1 MMMGFMNSKGTLSG
15 PFFNT
20 LLTLQSLKLPLEL
33 HYELIAA
40 CHLILQGGQ
49 AFPLGPD
56 LICKAIKICG
66 GGAGVPRGAELVSR
80 ARSS

>member
-1 MMMGFMNSKGTLSG
+1 MMDPIYGKVTLLG

-20 LLTLQSLKLPLEL
+20 LLTLQPLKLAPQL
-33 HYELIAA
+33 HYELITA

-56 LICKAIKICG
+56 LICKAIRICG
-66 GGAGVPRGAELVSR
+66 GGARVPRGAELVSR